1 MESNCPLGKLLFVDR
16 NLKFIYP
23 AKGAFSDLKAFSVQ
37 QSAKKDRRPLLC
49 AEAAPVAQALPR

>member
-23 AKGAFSDLKAFSVQ
+23 AKGAFSDLIAFSLQ
-37 QSAKKDRRPLLC
+37 LKKTEGRS
-49 AEAAPVAQALPR
+49 